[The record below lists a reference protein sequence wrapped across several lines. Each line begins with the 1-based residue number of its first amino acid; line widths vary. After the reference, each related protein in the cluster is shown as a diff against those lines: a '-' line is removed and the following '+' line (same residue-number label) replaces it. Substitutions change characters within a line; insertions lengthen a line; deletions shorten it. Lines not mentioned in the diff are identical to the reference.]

1 MMSCSKKEIH
11 EMQVEK
17 LIALFKKKQFNE
29 SYWYLIALVFS
40 FLISILAIILSDSL
54 NRSKTISGAL
64 FGFLIVFISLT
75 LLIFI
80 LNSLKKFFSIRAIL
94 LAIELAKANNWDWS
108 SVSYLSKPSRMHS
121 AILTHPITIFLFA
134 KKLEQDGYATEA
146 NQLLDQAIE
155 KKPFLM
161 GIEIEKNGA
170 QHLADNILNE
180 RFSKT
185 FIKAKKMCDR

>member
-64 FGFLIVFISLT
+64 FGFLIAFISLT

-170 QHLADNILNE
+170 HHLADNILNE